1 MRKPSQ
7 HIRQKGSL
15 ASLAQKRIFR
25 VHESVFL
32 THQQVKIGN
41 TQSRPQVGG
50 QQTRQCLYL
59 SKAQGPSPKK
69 LICLSQRFKCE

>member
-32 THQQVKIGN
+32 THQQVKIGA
-41 TQSRPQVGG
+41 THRAARRSGGYRPDSAS
-50 QQTRQCLYL
+50 TC
-59 SKAQGPSPKK
+59 PKRRDLALQK
-69 LICLSQRFKCE
+69 IDLC